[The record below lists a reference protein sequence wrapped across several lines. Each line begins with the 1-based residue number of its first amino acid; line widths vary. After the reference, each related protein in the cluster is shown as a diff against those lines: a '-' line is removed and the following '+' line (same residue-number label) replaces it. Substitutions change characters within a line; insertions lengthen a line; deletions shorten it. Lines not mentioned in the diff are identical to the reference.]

1 MSTATHTDLM
11 ATLREAAQAALAVLP
26 LSAPGTITD
35 VVGVAQAPDL
45 GDEGTAV
52 SASFSGAASGRVT
65 VIVGEETLNTLL
77 MSPEGALDPVDA
89 LRPALE
95 TVVVSLGQCALE
107 PGVEGDPADA
117 LRAIDGGAVALV
129 GAGGETLALIGLTLS
144 ATAVAAAAAA
154 ATATA
159 SAQATAAAAAAGA
172 QSSGG
177 PRRTMDLLRDVQ
189 MDVTVELGR
198 THMTVQDLLALTPGS
213 VVELDRAA
221 GSPADILV
229 NGQLIARGEVVVVDE
244 DYAIR
249 ITEIVTP
256 GTEAGA

>member
-1 MSTATHTDLM
+1 MSTATTTDLQ
-11 ATLREAAQAALAVLP
+11 AVLRDAAQAALAVLP
-26 LSAPGTITD
+26 LSAPGVVTD
-35 VVGVAQAPDL
+35 VVAVAQAPDL
-45 GDEGTAV
+45 GEEGSAV
-52 SASFSGAASGRVT
+52 SANFVGAASGRVT
-65 VIVGEETLNTLL
+65 IIVGEETLNTLL
-77 MSPEGALDPVDA
+77 TSPEGALDPVDA

-95 TVVVSLGQCALE
+95 TVTLSLGQCTLE
-107 PGVEGDPADA
+107 MGVEGDPSEA
-117 LRAIDGGAVALV
+117 LSQLGGGQVAVIT
-129 GAGGETLALIGLTLS
+129 AGGETIALVGLTLS
-144 ATAVAAAAAA
+144 AASAPQPL
-154 ATATA
+154 ATATRAPAA
-159 SAQATAAAAAAGA
+159 SA
-172 QSSGG
+172 
-177 PRRTMDLLRDVQ
+177 PRPTMDLLRDVQ

-198 THMTVQDLLALTPGS
+198 TSMTVQDLLALTPGS

>member
-1 MSTATHTDLM
+1 MSTVTHADLQAILSEAT
-11 ATLREAAQAALAVLP
+11 QAALAVLP
-26 LSAPGTITD
+26 LSAPGTITGL
-35 VVGVAQAPDL
+35 VPASAAPDL

-52 SASFSGAASGRVT
+52 SASFAGASSGRVA
-65 VIVGEETLNTLL
+65 VVVGEETLNTLL

-95 TVVVSLGQCALE
+95 TVVASLGQCTLDV
-107 PGVEGDPADA
+107 GVEGDPAEAVAA
-117 LRAIDGGAVALV
+117 LAGGAVAVV
-129 GAGGETLALIGLTLS
+129 GAGGETLALIGLTFS
-144 ATAVAAAAAA
+144 AEAPQVAVPVMASPTSSAPTA
-154 ATATA
+154 
-159 SAQATAAAAAAGA
+159 
-172 QSSGG
+172 GG

-221 GSPADILV
+221 GSPADVLV

>member
-1 MSTATHTDLM
+1 MSTATHADVHAFVTQ
-11 ATLREAAQAALAVLP
+11 AAEAALAVLP
-26 LSAPGTITD
+26 LASPGTLTG
-35 VVGVAQAPDL
+35 VVPVASAPDL

-52 SASFSGAASGRVT
+52 SANFAGAATGRVT
-65 VIVGEETLNTLL
+65 VVVGEATLETLLT
-77 MSPEGALDPVDA
+77 SPEGALDPVDA

-95 TVVVSLGQCALE
+95 TAVATLGPCVLE
-107 PGVEGDPADA
+107 AGVEQDPAAA
-117 LRAIDGGAVALV
+117 LGALDGGAVAV
-129 GAGGETLALIGLTLS
+129 IGAGGETLALIGITFS
-144 ATAVAAAAAA
+144 ADVPAAAAPVASAAAAAA
-154 ATATA
+154 VA
-159 SAQATAAAAAAGA
+159 
-172 QSSGG
+172 GG

-198 THMTVQDLLALTPGS
+198 TSMTVHDLLALTPGA

-249 ITEIVTP
+249 VTEIVTP

>member
-1 MSTATHTDLM
+1 MSTATHTDLQ
-11 ATLREAAQAALAVLP
+11 AVLREGAQAALAVLP
-26 LSAPGTITD
+26 LSAPGVIASI
-35 VVGVAQAPDL
+35 VPVSQAPDL
-45 GDEGTAV
+45 GEEGSAV
-52 SASFSGAASGRVT
+52 SANFAGASSGRVT
-65 VIVGEETLNTLL
+65 VVVGEETLNTLL
-77 MSPEGALDPVDA
+77 TSPEGALDPVDA

-95 TVVVSLGQCALE
+95 TVVLSLGQCALE
-107 PGVEGDPADA
+107 TGVEGDPSEA
-117 LRAIDGGAVALV
+117 LGQLEGGQVAVIT
-129 GAGGETLALIGLTLS
+129 AGGETIALIGLTMS
-144 ATAVAAAAAA
+144 ASAAAAAPPLP
-154 ATATA
+154 TMATA
-159 SAQATAAAAAAGA
+159 SASAAP
-172 QSSGG
+172 GG

-198 THMTVQDLLALTPGS
+198 TSMTVQDLLALTPGS

-249 ITEIVTP
+249 VTEIVTP

>member
-1 MSTATHTDLM
+1 MSTATHTDLT

-26 LSAPGTITD
+26 LSAPGTITG
-35 VVGVAQAPDL
+35 VVTVAQAPDL
-45 GDEGTAV
+45 GEEGIAV
-52 SASFSGAASGRVT
+52 SANFAGAANGRVT
-65 VIVGEETLNTLL
+65 VVVGEETLNTLL

-95 TVVVSLGQCALE
+95 TVVHSLGQCTLDA
-107 PGVEGDPADA
+107 GVEGDPAQA
-117 LRAIDGGAVALV
+117 LSQLDGGAVAV
-129 GAGGETLALIGLTLS
+129 IGAGGETLALIGLTL
-144 ATAVAAAAAA
+144 TVQND
-154 ATATA
+154 TPQPTA
-159 SAQATAAAAAAGA
+159 SASASSSPAA
-172 QSSGG
+172 SR
-177 PRRTMDLLRDVQ
+177 PRTMDLLRDVQ

-198 THMTVQDLLALTPGS
+198 TSMTVQDLLALTPGS

-256 GTEAGA
+256 EAGA

>member
-1 MSTATHTDLM
+1 MSTATHTDLT

-26 LSAPGTITD
+26 LSAPGTITG
-35 VVGVAQAPDL
+35 VVTVAQAPDL
-45 GDEGTAV
+45 GEEGIAV
-52 SASFSGAASGRVT
+52 SANFAGAANGRVT
-65 VIVGEETLNTLL
+65 VVVGEETLNTLL

-95 TVVVSLGQCALE
+95 TVVHSLGQCTLDA
-107 PGVEGDPADA
+107 GVEGDPAQA
-117 LRAIDGGAVALV
+117 LSQLDGGAVAV
-129 GAGGETLALIGLTLS
+129 IGAGGETLALIGLTL
-144 ATAVAAAAAA
+144 TAQND
-154 ATATA
+154 TPQPTA
-159 SAQATAAAAAAGA
+159 SAAA
-172 QSSGG
+172 SSS
-177 PRRTMDLLRDVQ
+177 PAVSRPRTMDLLRDVQ

-198 THMTVQDLLALTPGS
+198 TSMTVQDLLALTPGS

-256 GTEAGA
+256 EAGA

>member
-1 MSTATHTDLM
+1 MSTATHTDLT

-26 LSAPGTITD
+26 LSAPGTITG
-35 VVGVAQAPDL
+35 VVTVAQAPDL
-45 GDEGTAV
+45 GEEGIAV
-52 SASFSGAASGRVT
+52 SANFAGAANGRVT
-65 VIVGEETLNTLL
+65 VVVGEETLNTLL

-95 TVVVSLGQCALE
+95 TVVHSLGQCTLDA
-107 PGVEGDPADA
+107 GVEGDPAQA
-117 LRAIDGGAVALV
+117 LSQLDGGAVAV
-129 GAGGETLALIGLTLS
+129 IGAGGETLALIGLTL
-144 ATAVAAAAAA
+144 TAQ
-154 ATATA
+154 TDTPQPTA
-159 SAQATAAAAAAGA
+159 SASASSSPAA
-172 QSSGG
+172 SR
-177 PRRTMDLLRDVQ
+177 PRTMDLLRDVQ

-198 THMTVQDLLALTPGS
+198 TSMTVQDLLALTPGS

-256 GTEAGA
+256 EAGA

>member
-1 MSTATHTDLM
+1 MSTVTHADLQ
-11 ATLREAAQAALAVLP
+11 AILAEAAQAALAVLP
-26 LSAPGTITD
+26 LSAPGTVT
-35 VVGVAQAPDL
+35 GLVAASAAPDL

-52 SASFSGAASGRVT
+52 SANFAGASTGRVA
-65 VIVGEETLNTLL
+65 VVVGEETLNTLL

-95 TVVVSLGQCALE
+95 TVVASLGQCTLDV
-107 PGVEGDPADA
+107 GVEGDPAEAVAA
-117 LRAIDGGAVALV
+117 LAGGAVAVV
-129 GAGGETLALIGLTLS
+129 GAGGETLALIGLTFS
-144 ATAVAAAAAA
+144 AEAPQVAVPVM
-154 ATATA
+154 A
-159 SAQATAAAAAAGA
+159 SPSTSAPAP
-172 QSSGG
+172 GG

-221 GSPADILV
+221 GSPADVLV

>member
-1 MSTATHTDLM
+1 MSTITHADLQ
-11 ATLREAAQAALAVLP
+11 ALLGEAAQAALAVLP
-26 LSAPGTITD
+26 LSAPGTVTGIVD
-35 VVGVAQAPDL
+35 ASAAPDM

-52 SASFSGAASGRVT
+52 SASFAGASTGRVA

-95 TVVVSLGQCALE
+95 TVVASLGQCTLDV
-107 PGVEGDPADA
+107 GVEGDPAEAVAA
-117 LRAIDGGAVALV
+117 LEGGAVAVV
-129 GAGGETLALIGLTLS
+129 GAGGETLALIGLTFS
-144 ATAVAAAAAA
+144 ADAPQVSVPVMATPTSAPVA
-154 ATATA
+154 
-159 SAQATAAAAAAGA
+159 G
-172 QSSGG
+172 GG

-198 THMTVQDLLALTPGS
+198 TNMTVQDLLALTPGS

-221 GSPADILV
+221 GSPADVLV

>member
-1 MSTATHTDLM
+1 MSAMTTTDLT

-35 VVGVAQAPDL
+35 IVPVSAAPDL

-52 SASFSGAASGRVT
+52 SANFAGAANGRVT
-65 VIVGEETLNTLL
+65 VVVGEETLGTLL

-95 TVVVSLGQCALE
+95 TVVHSLGQCVLE
-107 PGVEGDPADA
+107 AGVEGDPAQA
-117 LRAIDGGAVALV
+117 LRQLDGGAVAVV
-129 GAGGETLALIGLTLS
+129 GAGGETLALIGLTL
-144 ATAVAAAAAA
+144 TAAQDVPAPT

-159 SAQATAAAAAAGA
+159 SAAAA
-172 QSSGG
+172 GG

-256 GTEAGA
+256 EAGA

>member
-1 MSTATHTDLM
+1 MSTATHTDLT

-26 LSAPGTITD
+26 LSAPGTITGL
-35 VVGVAQAPDL
+35 VTVAEAPDL
-45 GDEGTAV
+45 GEEGIAV
-52 SASFSGAASGRVT
+52 SANFAGAANGRVT
-65 VIVGEETLNTLL
+65 VVVGEETLNTLL

-95 TVVVSLGQCALE
+95 TVVHSLGQCTLE
-107 PGVEGDPADA
+107 AGVEGDPAQA
-117 LRAIDGGAVALV
+117 LSQLDGGAVAV
-129 GAGGETLALIGLTLS
+129 IGAGGETLALIGLTLTAQADTPQPT
-144 ATAVAAAAAA
+144 ATVAA
-154 ATATA
+154 
-159 SAQATAAAAAAGA
+159 SPAGA
-172 QSSGG
+172 R
-177 PRRTMDLLRDVQ
+177 PRTMDLLRDVQ

-198 THMTVQDLLALTPGS
+198 TSMTVQDLLALTPGS

-256 GTEAGA
+256 EAGA

>member
-1 MSTATHTDLM
+1 MSTATHADLM
-11 ATLREAAQAALAVLP
+11 STLREAAQAALAVLP
-26 LSAPGTITD
+26 LSAPGTIST
-35 VVGVAQAPDL
+35 VLAVAQAPDL
-45 GDEGTAV
+45 GDEGIAV
-52 SASFSGAASGRVT
+52 SANFAGAANGRVT
-65 VIVGEETLNTLL
+65 VVVGEETLNTLL

-95 TVVVSLGQCALE
+95 TVVHALGQCTLE
-107 PGVEGDPADA
+107 AGVEGDPAQA
-117 LRAIDGGAVALV
+117 LSQIADGAVAV
-129 GAGGETLALIGLTLS
+129 IDAGGETLALIGLTL
-144 ATAVAAAAAA
+144 TAQPDTTPAPMPSFAP
-154 ATATA
+154 
-159 SAQATAAAAAAGA
+159 AGTPA
-172 QSSGG
+172 PAG

-198 THMTVQDLLALTPGS
+198 TSMTVQDLLALTPGS

-221 GSPADILV
+221 GSPADVLV

-256 GTEAGA
+256 EAGA

>member
-1 MSTATHTDLM
+1 MSTMTSTDLT
-11 ATLREAAQAALAVLP
+11 AVLREAAQAALAVLP
-26 LSAPGTITD
+26 LSAPGAITD
-35 VVGVAQAPDL
+35 VVAVPQAPDM

-52 SASFSGAASGRVT
+52 SANFAGASNGRVT
-65 VIVGEETLNTLL
+65 VVVGEETLNTLL

-95 TVVVSLGQCALE
+95 TVVHALGQCVLE
-107 PGVEGDPADA
+107 AGVEGDPAQA
-117 LRAIDGGAVALV
+117 LSQLDGGAVAVV
-129 GAGGETLALIGLTLS
+129 GAAGETLALIGLTL
-144 ATAVAAAAAA
+144 TAQAEAPAPV
-154 ATATA
+154 ATA
-159 SAQATAAAAAAGA
+159 SASPAAAA
-172 QSSGG
+172 G

-198 THMTVQDLLALTPGS
+198 TSMTVQDLLALTPGS

-221 GSPADILV
+221 GSPADVLV

-256 GTEAGA
+256 EAGA

>member
-1 MSTATHTDLM
+1 MSTATHADLM
-11 ATLREAAQAALAVLP
+11 STLREAAQAALAVLP
-26 LSAPGTITD
+26 LSAPGTIST
-35 VVGVAQAPDL
+35 VLAVAQAPDL
-45 GDEGTAV
+45 GDEGIAV
-52 SASFSGAASGRVT
+52 SANFAGAANGRVT
-65 VIVGEETLNTLL
+65 VVVGEETLNTLL

-95 TVVVSLGQCALE
+95 TVVHALGQCTLE
-107 PGVEGDPADA
+107 AGVEGDPAQA
-117 LRAIDGGAVALV
+117 LSQIADGAVAV
-129 GAGGETLALIGLTLS
+129 IDAGGETLALIGLTL
-144 ATAVAAAAAA
+144 TAQPDTTPAPMPSFAP
-154 ATATA
+154 
-159 SAQATAAAAAAGA
+159 AGSPA
-172 QSSGG
+172 PAG

-198 THMTVQDLLALTPGS
+198 TSMTVQDLLALTPGS

-221 GSPADILV
+221 GSPADVLV

-256 GTEAGA
+256 EAGA

>member
-1 MSTATHTDLM
+1 MSTATHTDLT

-26 LSAPGTITD
+26 LSAPGTITG
-35 VVGVAQAPDL
+35 VVTVAQAPDL
-45 GDEGTAV
+45 GEEGIAV
-52 SASFSGAASGRVT
+52 SANFAGAANGRVT
-65 VIVGEETLNTLL
+65 VVVGEETLNTLL

-95 TVVVSLGQCALE
+95 TVVHSLGQCTLDA
-107 PGVEGDPADA
+107 GVEGDPAQA
-117 LRAIDGGAVALV
+117 LSQLDGGAVAV
-129 GAGGETLALIGLTLS
+129 IGAGGETLALIGLTL
-144 ATAVAAAAAA
+144 TAQ
-154 ATATA
+154 TDTPQPTA
-159 SAQATAAAAAAGA
+159 SASASSSPTA
-172 QSSGG
+172 SR
-177 PRRTMDLLRDVQ
+177 PRTMDLLRDVQ

-198 THMTVQDLLALTPGS
+198 TSMTVQDLLALTPGS

-256 GTEAGA
+256 EAGA

>member
-1 MSTATHTDLM
+1 MSTATHTDLT

-26 LSAPGTITD
+26 LSAPGTITG
-35 VVGVAQAPDL
+35 VVTVAQAPDL
-45 GDEGTAV
+45 GEEGIAV
-52 SASFSGAASGRVT
+52 SANFAGAANGRVT
-65 VIVGEETLNTLL
+65 VVVGEETLNTLL

-95 TVVVSLGQCALE
+95 TVVHSLGQCTLDA
-107 PGVEGDPADA
+107 GVEGDPAQA
-117 LRAIDGGAVALV
+117 LSQLDGGAVAV
-129 GAGGETLALIGLTLS
+129 IGAGGETLALIGLTL
-144 ATAVAAAAAA
+144 TAQND
-154 ATATA
+154 TPQPTA
-159 SAQATAAAAAAGA
+159 SA
-172 QSSGG
+172 SSSS
-177 PRRTMDLLRDVQ
+177 PAVSRPRTMDLLRDVQ

-198 THMTVQDLLALTPGS
+198 TSMTVQDLLALTPGS

-256 GTEAGA
+256 EAGA

>member
-1 MSTATHTDLM
+1 MSTVTHADLQ
-11 ATLREAAQAALAVLP
+11 ALLGEAAQAALAVLP
-26 LSAPGTITD
+26 LSAPGTIT
-35 VVGVAQAPDL
+35 GIVAASAAPDM

-52 SASFSGAASGRVT
+52 SASFAGAASGRVA

-95 TVVVSLGQCALE
+95 TVVASLGQCTLDV
-107 PGVEGDPADA
+107 GVEGDPAEAVAA
-117 LRAIDGGAVALV
+117 LEGGAVAVV
-129 GAGGETLALIGLTLS
+129 GAGGETLALIGLTFS
-144 ATAVAAAAAA
+144 TDAPQVAVPVMATPGG
-154 ATATA
+154 
-159 SAQATAAAAAAGA
+159 GA
-172 QSSGG
+172 PTTGGG

-198 THMTVQDLLALTPGS
+198 TSMTVQDLLALTPGA

-221 GSPADILV
+221 GSPADVLV

>member
-1 MSTATHTDLM
+1 MSTATHTDLT
-11 ATLREAAQAALAVLP
+11 AVLREAAQAALAVLP
-26 LSAPGTITD
+26 LSAPGTITE
-35 VVGVAQAPDL
+35 VVSVAGAPDL

-52 SASFSGAASGRVT
+52 SANFAGAANGRVT
-65 VIVGEETLNTLL
+65 VVVGEETLNTLL

-95 TVVVSLGQCALE
+95 TVVHSLGQCVLE
-107 PGVEGDPADA
+107 AGVEGDPAQA
-117 LRAIDGGAVALV
+117 LAQLDGGAIAVV
-129 GAGGETLALIGLTLS
+129 GAGGETLALIGLTL
-144 ATAVAAAAAA
+144 T
-154 ATATA
+154 
-159 SAQATAAAAAAGA
+159 AQAEAPAPTAAAGFTPAAAGR
-172 QSSGG
+172 
-177 PRRTMDLLRDVQ
+177 PRTMDLLRDVQ

-198 THMTVQDLLALTPGS
+198 TSMTVQDLLALTPGS

-256 GTEAGA
+256 EAGA

>member
-1 MSTATHTDLM
+1 MSTATHADLM
-11 ATLREAAQAALAVLP
+11 STLREAAQAALAVLP
-26 LSAPGTITD
+26 LSAPGTITG
-35 VVGVAQAPDL
+35 VVAVPQAPDL
-45 GDEGTAV
+45 GDEGIAV
-52 SASFSGAASGRVT
+52 SANFAGAANGRVT
-65 VIVGEETLNTLL
+65 VVVGEETLNTLL

-95 TVVVSLGQCALE
+95 TVVHALGQSTLE
-107 PGVEGDPADA
+107 AGVEGDPAQA
-117 LRAIDGGAVALV
+117 LSQIADGAVAV
-129 GAGGETLALIGLTLS
+129 IGADGETLALIGLTL
-144 ATAVAAAAAA
+144 TAQQDTTPAPMPSFAP
-154 ATATA
+154 
-159 SAQATAAAAAAGA
+159 AGTPA
-172 QSSGG
+172 PAG

-198 THMTVQDLLALTPGS
+198 TSMTVQDLLALTPGS

-221 GSPADILV
+221 GSPADVLV

-256 GTEAGA
+256 EAGA

>member
-144 ATAVAAAAAA
+144 ADAVAAAAAA

-159 SAQATAAAAAAGA
+159 SAQATAAAAAGA

>member
-1 MSTATHTDLM
+1 MSTATHTDLT

-26 LSAPGTITD
+26 LSAPGTITG
-35 VVGVAQAPDL
+35 VVTVAQAPDL
-45 GDEGTAV
+45 GEEGIAV
-52 SASFSGAASGRVT
+52 SANFAGAANGRVT
-65 VIVGEETLNTLL
+65 VVVGEETLNTLL

-95 TVVVSLGQCALE
+95 TVVHSLGQCTLDA
-107 PGVEGDPADA
+107 GVEGDPAQA
-117 LRAIDGGAVALV
+117 LSQLDGGAVAV
-129 GAGGETLALIGLTLS
+129 IGAGGETLALIGLTL
-144 ATAVAAAAAA
+144 TAQND
-154 ATATA
+154 TPQPTA
-159 SAQATAAAAAAGA
+159 SASASSSPAA
-172 QSSGG
+172 SR
-177 PRRTMDLLRDVQ
+177 PRTMDLLRDVQ

-198 THMTVQDLLALTPGS
+198 TSMTVQDLLALTPGS

-256 GTEAGA
+256 EAGA

>member
-1 MSTATHTDLM
+1 MSTATHTDLT

-26 LSAPGTITD
+26 LSAPGTITG
-35 VVGVAQAPDL
+35 VVTVAQAPDL
-45 GDEGTAV
+45 GEEGIAV
-52 SASFSGAASGRVT
+52 SANFAGAANGRVT
-65 VIVGEETLNTLL
+65 VVVGEETLNTLL

-95 TVVVSLGQCALE
+95 TVVHSLGQCVLE
-107 PGVEGDPADA
+107 AGVEGDPAQA
-117 LRAIDGGAVALV
+117 LSQLDGGAIAVV
-129 GAGGETLALIGLTLS
+129 GAGGETLALIGLTL
-144 ATAVAAAAAA
+144 TAQNDIPQP
-154 ATATA
+154 TA
-159 SAQATAAAAAAGA
+159 SASSSSPAA
-172 QSSGG
+172 SR
-177 PRRTMDLLRDVQ
+177 PRTMDLLRDVQ

-198 THMTVQDLLALTPGS
+198 TSMTVQDLLALTPGS

-256 GTEAGA
+256 EAGA

>member
-1 MSTATHTDLM
+1 MSTATHTDLT
-11 ATLREAAQAALAVLP
+11 AVLREAAQAALAVLP
-26 LSAPGTITD
+26 LSAPGTITE
-35 VVGVAQAPDL
+35 VVTVSQAPDM
-45 GDEGTAV
+45 GEEGTAV
-52 SASFSGAASGRVT
+52 SANFAGASNGRVT
-65 VIVGEETLNTLL
+65 VVVGEETLNTLL

-95 TVVVSLGQCALE
+95 TVVHSLGQCVLE
-107 PGVEGDPADA
+107 AGVEGDPAQA
-117 LRAIDGGAVALV
+117 LSQLDGGQIAVI
-129 GAGGETLALIGLTLS
+129 GAGGETLALIGLTL
-144 ATAVAAAAAA
+144 TAQSEPPAP
-154 ATATA
+154 TA
-159 SAQATAAAAAAGA
+159 SASAAPAAAR
-172 QSSGG
+172 
-177 PRRTMDLLRDVQ
+177 PRTMDLLRDVQ

-198 THMTVQDLLALTPGS
+198 TSMTVQDLLSLTPGS

-256 GTEAGA
+256 EAGA

>member
-1 MSTATHTDLM
+1 MSAMTTTDLT
-11 ATLREAAQAALAVLP
+11 AILREAAQAALAVLP
-26 LSAPGTITD
+26 LSAPGTVTEL
-35 VVGVAQAPDL
+35 VPASQAPDF

-52 SASFSGAASGRVT
+52 SANFAGASNGRVS

-95 TVVVSLGQCALE
+95 TVVHSLGQSVLE
-107 PGVEGDPADA
+107 AGVEGDPAQA
-117 LRAIDGGAVALV
+117 LSQLDGGLVAVVEAD
-129 GAGGETLALIGLTLS
+129 GQPLALIGLTLS
-144 ATAVAAAAAA
+144 AQATEAAPAPA

-159 SAQATAAAAAAGA
+159 SAATASAGR
-172 QSSGG
+172 
-177 PRRTMDLLRDVQ
+177 PRTMDLLRDVQ

-198 THMTVQDLLALTPGS
+198 TSMTVQDLLALTPGS

-256 GTEAGA
+256 EAGA

>member
-1 MSTATHTDLM
+1 MSTATHADVHAFVTQ
-11 ATLREAAQAALAVLP
+11 AAEAALAVLP
-26 LSAPGTITD
+26 LASPGTLTG
-35 VVGVAQAPDL
+35 VVPVASAPDL

-52 SASFSGAASGRVT
+52 SANFAGAATGRVT
-65 VIVGEETLNTLL
+65 VVVGEATLETLLT
-77 MSPEGALDPVDA
+77 SPEGALDPVDA

-95 TVVVSLGQCALE
+95 TAVATLGPCVLE
-107 PGVEGDPADA
+107 AGVEQDPAAA
-117 LRAIDGGAVALV
+117 LGALDGGAVAV
-129 GAGGETLALIGLTLS
+129 IGAGGETLALIGITFS
-144 ATAVAAAAAA
+144 ADVPAAAAPVAAAAAVA
-154 ATATA
+154 
-159 SAQATAAAAAAGA
+159 
-172 QSSGG
+172 GG

-198 THMTVQDLLALTPGS
+198 TSMTVHDLLALTPGA

-249 ITEIVTP
+249 VTEIVTP

>member
-1 MSTATHTDLM
+1 MSTATHADLM
-11 ATLREAAQAALAVLP
+11 STLREAAQAALAVLP
-26 LSAPGTITD
+26 LSAPGTITS
-35 VVGVAQAPDL
+35 VLAVPQAPDL
-45 GDEGTAV
+45 GDEGIAV
-52 SASFSGAASGRVT
+52 SANFAGAANGRVT
-65 VIVGEETLNTLL
+65 VVVGEETLNTLL

-95 TVVVSLGQCALE
+95 TVVHALGQCTLE
-107 PGVEGDPADA
+107 AGVEGDPAQA
-117 LRAIDGGAVALV
+117 LSQIADGAVAV
-129 GAGGETLALIGLTLS
+129 IDAGGETLALIGLTL
-144 ATAVAAAAAA
+144 TAQQDTTPAPTPSFAPAGTPV
-154 ATATA
+154 
-159 SAQATAAAAAAGA
+159 QA
-172 QSSGG
+172 G

-198 THMTVQDLLALTPGS
+198 TSMTVQDLLALTPGS

-256 GTEAGA
+256 EAGA

>member
-1 MSTATHTDLM
+1 MSTMTSTDLS
-11 ATLREAAQAALAVLP
+11 AVLRDAAQAALAVLP
-26 LSAPGTITD
+26 LSGPGAITD
-35 VVGVAQAPDL
+35 IVPVPQAPDL

-52 SASFSGAASGRVT
+52 SANFAGASNGRVT
-65 VIVGEETLNTLL
+65 VVVGEETLNTLL

-95 TVVVSLGQCALE
+95 TVVHALGQCVLE
-107 PGVEGDPADA
+107 AGVEGDPAQA
-117 LRAIDGGAVALV
+117 LSQLDGGAVAVV
-129 GAGGETLALIGLTLS
+129 GAAGETLALIGLTL
-144 ATAVAAAAAA
+144 TAQAEAPAPV
-154 ATATA
+154 ATA
-159 SAQATAAAAAAGA
+159 SAAPAA
-172 QSSGG
+172 SGG

-198 THMTVQDLLALTPGS
+198 TSMTVQDLLALTPGS

-221 GSPADILV
+221 GSPADVLV

-256 GTEAGA
+256 EAGA

>member
-1 MSTATHTDLM
+1 MSTVTHADLQ
-11 ATLREAAQAALAVLP
+11 ALLGEAAQAALDVLP
-26 LSAPGTITD
+26 LSAPGAITGLVD
-35 VVGVAQAPDL
+35 AAAAPDL

-52 SASFSGAASGRVT
+52 SANFAGASSGRVT

-95 TVVVSLGQCALE
+95 TVVASLGQCTLDV
-107 PGVEGDPADA
+107 GVEGDPAEA
-117 LRAIDGGAVALV
+117 LAALSGGAVAVV
-129 GAGGETLALIGLTLS
+129 GSGGETLALIGMTFS
-144 ATAVAAAAAA
+144 AEAPQVAAPVM
-154 ATATA
+154 ATPGTS
-159 SAQATAAAAAAGA
+159 SAPA
-172 QSSGG
+172 G

-198 THMTVQDLLALTPGS
+198 TSMTVQDLLALTPGS

-221 GSPADILV
+221 GSPADVLV